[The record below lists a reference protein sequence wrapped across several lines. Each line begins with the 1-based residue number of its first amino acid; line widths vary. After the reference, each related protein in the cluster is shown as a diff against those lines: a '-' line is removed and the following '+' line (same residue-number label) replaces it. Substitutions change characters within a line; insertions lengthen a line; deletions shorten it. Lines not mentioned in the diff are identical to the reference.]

1 MRPATSALEIR
12 VCGYVFLAALILLG
26 CALPIVSGGAES
38 PSAGSIKAMIPDATD
53 NASPLAVNEPL
64 HWNDLLQ
71 TDAKGR
77 VRAGLN
83 DGSILSLGSNSQL
96 KIVQHDAS
104 TQQTA
109 IELNYGKLRNQVKE
123 ITQPQGK
130 YQVKTA
136 NAVIGVIGT
145 DFYVGYVKERTT
157 IICYQGVVS
166 VTPLGGAQVL
176 GGTQAKPGTKER
188 VTVTAGQI
196 VIIGEK
202 ISQDETLQYLPLIE
216 QSKEDTAIA
225 GSKPPSRDEAEL
237 VQLINETRSE
247 KGLPALVFDP
257 RMGEAARK
265 HTLLMVQHGSLS
277 HQFPGELPLPDRL
290 DDENIPTDVEAE
302 NVAWDLNVFNGHQ
315 ALIGDPPHLR
325 NILDPRV
332 NVVGVSVIPSGDHV
346 YITEDFAHLTHD
358 E

>member
-1 MRPATSALEIR
+1 MLPATSAAGIR
-12 VCGYVFLAALILLG
+12 ARGYVFLAAVCLLG
-26 CALPIVSGGAES
+26 CALAIFSRAADN
-38 PSAGSIKAMIPDATD
+38 PSAGSVKALIPDATD
-53 NASPLAVNEPL
+53 NASPVSVNQPL

-83 DGSILSLGSNSQL
+83 DGSILSLGSSSQL
-96 KIVQHDAS
+96 KIVQHDAA

-145 DFYVGYVKERTT
+145 DFYVGYVKQRTT
-157 IICYQGVVS
+157 IICYQGVVT

-176 GGTQAKPGTKER
+176 GSTHAKPGTQQ
-188 VTVTAGQI
+188 TVTLNAGQI

-202 ISQDETLQYLPLIE
+202 ISQDETLQYGPLME

-225 GSKPPSRDEAEL
+225 ASKPSSRDEAEL
-237 VQLINETRSE
+237 VQLINETRAE

-265 HTLLMVQHGSLS
+265 HNLLMVQNGSLS

-290 DDENIPTDVEAE
+290 DQENIPTDVEAE
-302 NVAWDLNVFNGHQ
+302 NVAWDLNVYNGHQ
-315 ALIGDPPHLR
+315 SLIGDPPHLR

-332 NVVGVSVIPSGDHV
+332 DVVGVSVIPSGDHV
-346 YITEDFAHLTHD
+346 YITEDFARLTHD